1 MRKILSSISSLI
13 KEYPSWP
20 WPNESTKNTMWLKH
34 MNKEILHEETKYI
47 LHSNHPE
54 IGNKIAREYSDLESV
69 KIVYNEII
77 LGGHS
82 ARICLRITSV
92 VEYQL
97 T

>member
-1 MRKILSSISSLI
+1 MR
-13 KEYPSWP
+13 
-20 WPNESTKNTMWLKH
+20 
-34 MNKEILHEETKYI
+34 MNKEIINEEIKYI
-47 LHSNHPE
+47 LHSNHPQ
-54 IGNKIAREYSDLESV
+54 IGYGIAREYSDLESV
-69 KIVYNEII
+69 KVVYDKII

>member
-1 MRKILSSISSLI
+1 
-13 KEYPSWP
+13 
-20 WPNESTKNTMWLKH
+20 MWLKH
-34 MNKEILHEETKYI
+34 MNKEILQEETKYI

-77 LGGHS
+77 LGGHN

-97 T
+97 TPVR

>member
-1 MRKILSSISSLI
+1 MINI
-13 KEYPSWP
+13 K
-20 WPNESTKNTMWLKH
+20 
-34 MNKEILHEETKYI
+34 NKEILNEETKYI

-54 IGNKIAREYSDLESV
+54 IGNKIVREYPDLESV
-69 KIVYNEII
+69 KVVYDKII